1 MLWLKFV
8 DKLLFIGLNVV
19 DNKNKKFLV
28 EIYGFFPQDEYSI
41 KYKNYTGKFTCIT
54 KLLR

>member
-1 MLWLKFV
+1 MCWHIV
-8 DKLLFIGLNVV
+8 VGKLLFLCLNAV

-41 KYKNYTGKFTCIT
+41 KDKNYTGKFTCLT
-54 KLLR
+54 RLLR